1 MMDAYKRQQ
10 YERFCQSTY
19 VPIYSKSW
27 WMDAVCGPEH
37 WDVWFYENE
46 SDILAAMPYYLE
58 KRNNHTY
65 ITKALLTQN
74 NGLIFNYPKGSKKIA
89 KAAFEEKVID
99 EASQFINSM
108 DIDVYEQQYHYS
120 FVNWLPF
127 YWNGFTAITRYTY
140 VLDNLQDI
148 GEVWKGL
155 SSKYRK
161 NIKKGSRNAC
171 FKENLDYQIFYKE
184 HEKVFK
190 KQGLQCPFTFEKW
203 EQLFNACKRNNACKI
218 LYAETKEGGIASV
231 LFLVWDEESIYHLL
245 GGSIPEYQKLET
257 YNALTWEGI
266 KLAHAKG
273 LKYDFEGSVIKRI
286 SKSFREFGGDPKPY
300 FRIRK
305 VFNPDIVR
313 QETEDLIKNNKLEN

>member
-1 MMDAYKRQQ
+1 MDNIKRQK
-10 YERFCQSTY
+10 YEKFCEKTY
-19 VPIYSKSW
+19 VPIYSKPW
-27 WMDAVCGPEH
+27 WMDAVCGPDH
-37 WDVWFYENE
+37 WDVWFCENE
-46 SDILAAMPYYLE
+46 SDILAAMPYYFE
-58 KRNNHTY
+58 RRENHTY

-74 NGLIFNYPKGSKKIA
+74 NGLIFNYPKGAKQIA

-99 EASQFINSM
+99 LASQFINSM

-120 FVNWLPF
+120 FTNWLPF

-140 VLDNLQDI
+140 VIDKHQDI
-148 GEVWKGL
+148 EEIWEGF

-171 FKENLDYQIFYKE
+171 FKESLNYHVFYME

-190 KQGLQCPFTFEKW
+190 KQGLQCPFTFELW
-203 EQLFNACKRNNACKI
+203 ERLFNACKKNNAGKI
-218 LYAETKEGGIASV
+218 LYAETKEGEIASV
-231 LFLVWDEESIYHLL
+231 LFLIWDEESVYHLL

-266 KLAHAKG
+266 KFAHEKG

-286 SKSFREFGGDPKPY
+286 SKSFREFGGEPKPY

-305 VFNPDIVR
+305 VFNPEIVR
-313 QETEDLIKNNKLEN
+313 QEAENLIKVNKLES